1 MGQGFNPKTC
11 KCEECETGLKPCGG
25 RCVSNGKLY
34 KHNFSQAK
42 IIFSTFKYVSNVN
55 ILIKERANAKDAQR
69 DLNAA
74 KEIVSKVQFNI
85 LYANLRINNM

>member
-11 KCEECETGLKPCGG
+11 KCEECETGLEPCGG

-34 KHNFSQAK
+34 KHNFSQTK
-42 IIFSTFKYVSNVN
+42 INFSPFKYVSNVN
-55 ILIKERANAKDAQR
+55 ISIEEHANAKDVPK

-74 KEIVSKVQFNI
+74 KETVSKVQLNI
-85 LYANLRINNM
+85 LYANILINNM